1 MSHQYEAHHYK
12 VTDESITPTGKTER
26 HVAETISEAVEHC
39 LYYHRLH
46 EGYTHCLPGS
56 QQIIVCPK
64 HGQIAVVRS
73 WLYEYLVNDI
83 LPLDNL

>member
-1 MSHQYEAHHYK
+1 MNQYEAHHYK
-12 VTDESITPTGKTER
+12 VTNESITPTGEIER
-26 HVAETISEAVEHC
+26 HEAETISDAVYHC

-46 EGYTHCLPGS
+46 NKDTHYLPGS
-56 QQIIVCPK
+56 KQIIVCPK

-73 WLYEYLVNDI
+73 PLYEYLINDI